1 MPLVAPL
8 DFTDVEN
15 LTCSEAKDVK
25 SIFSIAI
32 LLTILYNM
40 GMMEALKPYILS
52 FIPLFV
58 AVDAIANIP
67 IFLSLVE
74 HSSKPARKKIVLD
87 AVVTATTVAIIF
99 MFVGKWVFSLLG
111 ITIQDFQ
118 IAGGALLFVISVR
131 LLLPG
136 AQKSVL
142 TSSHEK
148 DMGVFPLGTPLIT
161 GPAVL
166 TTTLMMMNSYGTLV
180 TLVAVVLNMFFVW
193 ITLVK
198 ADTIMRV
205 IGPHGTRAFSK
216 IMYILLAAIAVMMI
230 RHGITG
236 AFLK

>member
-1 MPLVAPL
+1 
-8 DFTDVEN
+8 
-15 LTCSEAKDVK
+15 
-25 SIFSIAI
+25 
-32 LLTILYNM
+32 
-40 GMMEALKPYILS
+40 MMELLKPYILS

-87 AVVTATTVAIIF
+87 AVVTATAVAIIF
-99 MFVGKWVFSLLG
+99 MFVGKAVFALLG
-111 ITIQDFQ
+111 ITIPDFQ

-136 AQKSVL
+136 AAKSVL
-142 TSSHEK
+142 TSSQDK

-166 TTTLMMMNSYGTLV
+166 TTTLMMMNSYGTLA

-193 ITLVK
+193 ITLLK
-198 ADTIMRV
+198 ADKIIKV
-205 IGPHGTRAFSK
+205 IGTNGTRAFSK

-230 RHGITG
+230 RHGVTG
-236 AFLK
+236 AFIK

>member
-1 MPLVAPL
+1 
-8 DFTDVEN
+8 
-15 LTCSEAKDVK
+15 
-25 SIFSIAI
+25 
-32 LLTILYNM
+32 
-40 GMMEALKPYILS
+40 MMEVLKPYILS

-74 HSSKPARKKIVLD
+74 HSSKPARRRIVLD
-87 AVVTATTVAIIF
+87 AVITATAVAIIF

-111 ITIQDFQ
+111 ITIPDFQ
-118 IAGGALLFVISVR
+118 IAGGVLLFVISVR

-136 AQKSVL
+136 AAKSAL
-142 TSSHEK
+142 TSCQDK
-148 DMGVFPLGTPLIT
+148 DIGVFPLGTPLIT

-166 TTTLMMMNSYGTLV
+166 TTTLMMMNSFGTLA

-198 ADTIMRV
+198 ADAIMKV
-205 IGPHGTRAFSK
+205 IGPNGTRAFSK

>member
-1 MPLVAPL
+1 
-8 DFTDVEN
+8 
-15 LTCSEAKDVK
+15 
-25 SIFSIAI
+25 
-32 LLTILYNM
+32 
-40 GMMEALKPYILS
+40 MEMLKPYILS

-74 HSSKPARKKIVLD
+74 HLSKPAKKKIVLD
-87 AVVTATTVAIIF
+87 AVVTATLVAVIF
-99 MFVGKWVFSLLG
+99 MFVGKLVFSLLG
-111 ITIQDFQ
+111 ITIPDFQ
-118 IAGGALLFVISVR
+118 IAGGALLFVLSVR

-136 AQKSVL
+136 AQKSLL
-142 TSSHEK
+142 TNPHDK
-148 DMGVFPLGTPLIT
+148 DLGVFPLGTPLIT

-166 TTTLMMMNSYGTLV
+166 TTTLMMMNSYGTGV

-198 ADTIMRV
+198 ADMIMKI
-205 IGPHGTRAFSK
+205 IGPNGTRAFSK

-230 RHGITG
+230 RHGIIG

>member
-1 MPLVAPL
+1 
-8 DFTDVEN
+8 
-15 LTCSEAKDVK
+15 
-25 SIFSIAI
+25 
-32 LLTILYNM
+32 
-40 GMMEALKPYILS
+40 MMEVLKPYILS

-74 HSSKPARKKIVLD
+74 HSSKPAKKKIILD
-87 AVVTATTVAIIF
+87 AVITATAVAIIF
-99 MFVGKWVFSLLG
+99 MFVGKLVFSLLG
-111 ITIQDFQ
+111 ITIPDFQ

-136 AQKSVL
+136 AAKSVL
-142 TSSHEK
+142 TSCQDK
-148 DMGVFPLGTPLIT
+148 DIGVFPLGTPLIT

-166 TTTLMMMNSYGTLV
+166 TTTLMMMNSYGVLT

-193 ITLVK
+193 ITLLK
-198 ADTIMRV
+198 ADMIIKV
-205 IGPHGTRAFSK
+205 IGPNGTRAFSK

-230 RHGITG
+230 RHGIIG

>member
-1 MPLVAPL
+1 
-8 DFTDVEN
+8 
-15 LTCSEAKDVK
+15 
-25 SIFSIAI
+25 
-32 LLTILYNM
+32 
-40 GMMEALKPYILS
+40 MMELLKPYILS
-52 FIPLFV
+52 FISLFV

-87 AVVTATTVAIIF
+87 AVITSTAVAIIF

-111 ITIQDFQ
+111 ITIPDFQ
-118 IAGGALLFVISVR
+118 IAGGALLFVIAVR

-142 TSSHEK
+142 TSCQDK

-166 TTTLMMMNSYGTLV
+166 TTTLMMMNSYGVLA

-198 ADTIMRV
+198 ADTIIKL
-205 IGPHGTRAFSK
+205 IGSNGTRAFSK

-230 RHGITG
+230 RHGIIG